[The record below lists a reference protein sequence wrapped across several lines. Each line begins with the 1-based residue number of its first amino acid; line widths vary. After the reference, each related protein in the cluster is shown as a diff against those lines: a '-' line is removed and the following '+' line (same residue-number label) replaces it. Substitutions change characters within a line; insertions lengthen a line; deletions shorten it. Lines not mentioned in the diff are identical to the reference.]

1 MTYGDDQVSDKD
13 GGDGEARVQSSG
25 DGRRCDLV
33 LRDSKG
39 LGDPVSP
46 TRRSSVAQRR
56 QKAVRSR
63 LRRNEEDSTIARTSS
78 ETNPK
83 IEVLHPRDSEQ
94 AAEEKEDTVLW
105 IVRVQF

>member
-1 MTYGDDQVSDKD
+1 MTHGDDQVSDEN

-25 DGRRCDLV
+25 DGRGCDLV

-46 TRRSSVAQRR
+46 ERRSLVAQRR
-56 QKAVRSR
+56 LKAVRSR
-63 LRRNEEDSTIARTSS
+63 LRRNEENSTIARTSS
-78 ETNPK
+78 GTNPK

-94 AAEEKEDTVLW
+94 AAEEQEGTELDG
-105 IVRVQF
+105 